1 MVSEARAMGL
11 STVGSGEWSFCS
23 VGVSFPFLFVYLG
36 LLRGFKGKERTYER
50 RSVV

>member
-23 VGVSFPFLFVYLG
+23 VRVSFPFLFVYSG
-36 LLRGFKGKERTYER
+36 LLWGFKGRKGKD
-50 RSVV
+50 V